1 MAANVKETFVEALK
15 AGASGAAS
23 YLLPPILAPK
33 ESTAAAAI
41 PQTPGMLDGLPSWV
55 LPAAGAAVVALVLL
69 RK

>member
-23 YLLPPILAPK
+23 YLFAPK
-33 ESTAAAAI
+33 ESTAAAAAPAAI
-41 PQTPGMLDGLPSWV
+41 PQTPGMLDGLPSWA